1 MKDEDSSQKL
11 REIRKS
17 KSDGGPKQSRHR
29 KFHIK
34 IEPENSTDT
43 YVTFFDVNHFEGF
56 PASKWVTK
64 RRLEPGEIIAM

>member
-1 MKDEDSSQKL
+1 MKIHHKNPC
-11 REIRKS
+11 EIRKF

-43 YVTFFDVNHFEGF
+43 YVTFFDVKHFERF
-56 PASKWVTK
+56 PAS
-64 RRLEPGEIIAM
+64 LGY